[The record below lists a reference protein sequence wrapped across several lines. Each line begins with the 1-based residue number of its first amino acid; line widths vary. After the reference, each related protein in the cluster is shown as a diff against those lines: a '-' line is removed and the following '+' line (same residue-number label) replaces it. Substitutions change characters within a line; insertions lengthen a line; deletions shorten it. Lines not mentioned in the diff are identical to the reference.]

1 MRKIL
6 LLGLLTLFV
15 LISFKSFSC
24 TTAIISGKY
33 TPDGRPVLW
42 KHRDTGFLKN
52 KLMYFTDGKYDYI
65 GLVNSV
71 DTNGTQVWAGTNSKG
86 FAIMNAALYDVN
98 LDDTTDYSDRE
109 GYVMKKALQQCATV
123 EDFEKMLKEM
133 DKPLGVAS
141 SFGVIDAEG
150 GAAYFE
156 TDNYNYVKYS
166 ANNPKIAPHG
176 YIIRSNYSYRGKRG
190 KGYGYIR
197 YQNAH
202 DLFNRAYSTNSLGF
216 RKVIR
221 DFSRSTYHSLLDKD
235 FKTVALESN
244 KNPHFIN
251 AEDLIVR
258 NSSSSAVVIHGV
270 KENEAP
276 EFTTMWTLLGYPFT
290 TVACPAWVAGGNNL
304 PEIVTSKKNNAPLC
318 NWALELKG
326 EAYPIQR
333 GSGYKYMNI
342 KALYN
347 SEQTGITQKLKPV
360 ERSVFQHTKEKMSK
374 WRKSGMKKDNVQQY
388 YHWLNNYVQ
397 MKYSELFGLE

>member
-1 MRKIL
+1 MRKIIL
-6 LLGLLTLFV
+6 FGLLIFFAV
-15 LISFKSFSC
+15 VSIKSYAC

-42 KHRDTGFLKN
+42 KHRDTDFLKN
-52 KLMYFTDGKYDYI
+52 KLMYFSDGKYDYI

-71 DTNGTQVWAGTNSKG
+71 DTNGTQVWAGTNSEG

-123 EDFEKMLKEM
+123 EDFEKMLKKM

-141 SFGVIDAEG
+141 NFGVIDAEG

-156 TDNYNYVKYS
+156 TDNHTFVKYS
-166 ANNPKIAPHG
+166 ANDPKIAPRG

-190 KGYGYIR
+190 EGYGYIR
-197 YQNAH
+197 YENAH
-202 DLFNRAYSTNSLGF
+202 DLFNRAFSTNSLDF
-216 RKVIR
+216 RKLIR

-244 KNPHFIN
+244 KNPHFLN
-251 AEDLIVR
+251 AGDLIVR

-270 KENEAP
+270 KEDEEP
-276 EFTTMWTLLGYPFT
+276 EYTTMWTLLGYPFT
-290 TVACPAWVAGGNNL
+290 TVACPTWVAGGDDL
-304 PEIVTSKKNNAPLC
+304 PEIATSKQDNAPLC
-318 NWALELKG
+318 DWALELKK

-342 KALYN
+342 KALFN
-347 SEQTGITQKLKPV
+347 SEQTGITQKLRPV
-360 ERSVFQHTKEKMSK
+360 ERSVFQHTEEKMQK
-374 WRKSGMKKDNVQQY
+374 WRKNGMNKENIQQY

-397 MKYSELFGLE
+397 MKYGELFGLE